1 MVIVRDTTSPVV
13 TTASVCNS
21 YDWTANGETYSN
33 SGVYTYVNNCVTR
46 ILNLTIK
53 SSTSSSTPVS
63 LCSNQL
69 PYGWNGNNYNA
80 AGTYSVT
87 LTNAAGCDSVT
98 TLVLT
103 VKNTSSSS
111 TPVSVCSIQ
120 LPYGWNGNNYNAAGT
135 YSVTLTNAA
144 GCDSVTTLVLTV
156 KNTSS
161 SSTPVSVC
169 SNQLPY
175 GWNGNNYNAAGTYS
189 VTLTNVAGC
198 DSVATLV
205 LTIKNTSTN
214 TIRDTICINQLPY
227 VWNGVT
233 FTAAGTKTNT
243 LTNANGCDS
252 VVTMILS
259 TSGGIPAAPTT
270 LTQTLVENNCGAR
283 VYRYTASSS
292 INASGYAWTLPDG
305 VGGVTGVTVDS
316 GDIAYSRVIRLKYN
330 SNLAALT
337 TDSIKVRAYSDCGS
351 SASKA
356 FKLTNTAWTPLTSPS
371 ITATNLITNVCGGRK
386 VRYSVPVPVTTAGDL
401 GFEWSFSG
409 STLGANATI
418 DSGNINSRVIVVLFT
433 SNAAAAVDDSVFF
446 RYNYN
451 NGCTYGNNSKAKINL
466 TALGIPAAPTVTV
479 TPVDAFACGARKY
492 RYSASAL
499 PVASTTVGAA
509 TGWLWTLADG
519 AVGSTGTIDSGSV
532 NSQVIVVSYTSN
544 AVAVAGDS
552 IRVRFTSD
560 CGLGA
565 VKATKLT
572 NTALAVPAAP
582 TVTVT
587 AVDAYACGARKY
599 RYSASGLTASSTTV
613 GAATGWLWTLADGA
627 VGSTGTIDSGS
638 VNSQVIVV
646 SYTSNAAAVAGDSIK
661 VRFTSGCGLGAVKA
675 TKLTNTSLG
684 VPAAPTVTVTPVDAY
699 ACGARKYRY
708 SASALPV
715 ASTTVGEATGW
726 LWTLADGAVGS
737 TGTIDSGS
745 VNSQVIVVSYTSN
758 AAAVAGDSIR
768 VRFTSGCGLGAVKAT
783 KLTNTAL
790 GVPSAPTVTVTAVSA
805 STCGARKYRYSAS
818 ALSAASTTVGAAT
831 GWLWTLADGLVG
843 STGTI
848 DSGSVNSQVIVVSY
862 TSNAA
867 AAAGDSIRVRF
878 TSGCGL
884 GAVKATKLT
893 NTALSAPAAPA
904 SVTITLVSD
913 KCGERVYRYAAPV
926 FPAATT
932 TVGAATGYLW
942 SLPFGNV
949 GSTGTLDSADLTSRV
964 IRIKYSSN
972 AAAATGDSIKVMYT
986 SACGNSPWKAQKL
999 SNVATTILAAPTTL
1013 TGTTSICSIVGT
1025 STAATYT
1032 CSAVTNA
1039 VSYVWSIPAGAVI
1052 DSGSNGLKIKV
1063 RFITAG
1069 AADSIFVQ
1077 AVGSTGCYGAKK
1089 VLKLI
1094 TTGCVAPTYTRV
1106 ENQPSINTPID
1117 PMTVSVYPNPTT
1129 SSYHLFV
1136 KSNHTSTVNARV
1148 FDAQGRLVKTFRF
1161 NSSETIAFGNEFKA
1175 GVYIIELREGKELK
1189 TVRVVKY

>member
-1 MVIVRDTTSPVV
+1 M
-13 TTASVCNS
+13 
-21 YDWTANGETYSN
+21 
-33 SGVYTYVNNCVTR
+33 
-46 ILNLTIK
+46 
-53 SSTSSSTPVS
+53 
-63 LCSNQL
+63 
-69 PYGWNGNNYNA
+69 
-80 AGTYSVT
+80 
-87 LTNAAGCDSVT
+87 
-98 TLVLT
+98 
-103 VKNTSSSS
+103 
-111 TPVSVCSIQ
+111 
-120 LPYGWNGNNYNAAGT
+120 
-135 YSVTLTNAA
+135 
-144 GCDSVTTLVLTV
+144 

-205 LTIKNTSTN
+205 LTIKNTSSS

-386 VRYSVPVPVTTAGDL
+386 VRYSVPVPATTAGDL

-433 SNAAAAVDDSVFF
+433 SNAAAAVDDSMFF

-451 NGCTYGNNSKAKINL
+451 NGCTYGNYSKAKINL
-466 TALGIPAAPTVTV
+466 TALGIPAAPTLTV

-544 AVAVAGDS
+544 AAAVAGDS
-552 IRVRFTSD
+552 IRVRFTSG

-599 RYSASGLTASSTTV
+599 RYSASGLTAASTTV

-638 VNSQVIVV
+638 VNSQVIIV
-646 SYTSNAAAVAGDSIK
+646 SYTSNAAA
-661 VRFTSGCGLGAVKA
+661 
-675 TKLTNTSLG
+675 
-684 VPAAPTVTVTPVDAY
+684 
-699 ACGARKYRY
+699 
-708 SASALPV
+708 AS
-715 ASTTVGEATGW
+715 
-726 LWTLADGAVGS
+726 
-737 TGTIDSGS
+737 
-745 VNSQVIVVSYTSN
+745 
-758 AAAVAGDSIR
+758 GDSIR

-818 ALSAASTTVGAAT
+818 ALTAASTTVGAAT

-926 FPAATT
+926 FPASTT

-972 AAAATGDSIKVMYT
+972 AAAATGDSIKVMFT
-986 SACGNSPWKAQKL
+986 SACGNSLSKAQKL
-999 SNVATTILAAPTTL
+999 SNVATAILAAPSTL

-1025 STAATYT
+1025 TTAATYT

-1039 VSYVWSIPAGAVI
+1039 ASYVWSIPAGAVI

-1136 KSNHTSTVNARV
+1136 KSNITSIVNARV

-1189 TVRVVKY
+1189 TIRVVKY